1 VQTGDIDPDKEKK
14 KVEDAEAKRD
24 IFFLLL
30 AVIGTLLVISALMVH
45 LLPSSH
51 PSH

>member
-1 VQTGDIDPDKEKK
+1 VQTGDIDPEKEKK
-14 KVEDAEAKRD
+14 KVEDAEAKKD

-45 LLPSSH
+45 LLPPFR

>member
-1 VQTGDIDPDKEKK
+1 VQTGDVDPDKEKK

-24 IFFLLL
+24 IFFLLI

-45 LLPSSH
+45 LLIPSQ